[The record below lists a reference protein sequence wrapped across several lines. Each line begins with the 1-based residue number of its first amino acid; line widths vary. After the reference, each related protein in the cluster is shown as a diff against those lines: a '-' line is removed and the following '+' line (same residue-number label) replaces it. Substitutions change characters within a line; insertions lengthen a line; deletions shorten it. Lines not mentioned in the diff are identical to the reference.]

1 MNSFFLGVFSPL
13 GLGALTVIH
22 PCPFSIN
29 IAAVTLLVGWKHS
42 SKSKI
47 IALVVFVIGEMLTF
61 AALGI
66 LISSGALNIPLL
78 ANFLQK
84 YTLQL
89 FGPFLI
95 IIGMMLSGILLPNQH
110 TMRLATR
117 LLRKTPR
124 SGIWGGFSLGVLIAL
139 SFCPMSAAIFF
150 GVLIPLAV
158 SSESTIL
165 YPVLF
170 GVGSSFPLVVIT
182 LIISSGTTFFTRL
195 STAKK
200 STEKKVRLT
209 AGLILILLGIY
220 LTLRHIYNVI

>member
-1 MNSFFLGVFSPL
+1 
-13 GLGALTVIH
+13 
-22 PCPFSIN
+22 
-29 IAAVTLLVGWKHS
+29 LV
-42 SKSKI
+42 
-47 IALVVFVIGEMLTF
+47 
-61 AALGI
+61 
-66 LISSGALNIPLL
+66 

-84 YTLQL
+84 YTLQF

-95 IIGMMLSGILLPNQH
+95 IIGMMLTGILLPNQH